1 MDGNLVNLFSNA
13 LLSADGRMFGLD
25 AQLLFELCIQGINIL
40 ILFTFLSYILFNPVR
55 DLLNKRKEKIKSD
68 REEAQRDKEEAQ
80 KFKAEYD
87 EKIKTVDKEAE
98 ELLSAARKKALKRE
112 NEIIDEAKA
121 EAARIIA
128 RANNEIELEKKKV
141 KDELKKEMISI
152 ATVMAEKMVAV
163 SIDSA
168 KQDALIEETLKEMGE
183 ETWLS

>member
-68 REEAQRDKEEAQ
+68 REEAQ

>member
-80 KFKAEYD
+80 
-87 EKIKTVDKEAE
+87 
-98 ELLSAARKKALKRE
+98 
-112 NEIIDEAKA
+112 
-121 EAARIIA
+121 
-128 RANNEIELEKKKV
+128 
-141 KDELKKEMISI
+141 
-152 ATVMAEKMVAV
+152 
-163 SIDSA
+163 
-168 KQDALIEETLKEMGE
+168 
-183 ETWLS
+183 